1 VIYVYIYCSSRTI
14 IDDYLRHSVDF
25 TELHKCPDKKYKSR
39 QCRTYFHLAHYTD
52 GLFKSY
58 EERLSSNEWQAAL
71 RLRKYKSKELDTL
84 MKRLKSSS
92 KSEKT
97 DYSVKIQELQKQLAL
112 DEEEAGKIQ
121 VCMCSLKYI
130 KYASHDAF
138 SQIFNTPI
146 WSQTYPTSRS

>member
-1 VIYVYIYCSSRTI
+1 MVSENVKEHGHCW
-14 IDDYLRHSVDF
+14 L
-25 TELHKCPDKKYKSR
+25 LHTNP
-39 QCRTYFHLAHYTD
+39 QNF
-52 GLFKSY
+52 
-58 EERLSSNEWQAAL
+58 Q
-71 RLRKYKSKELDTL
+71 
-84 MKRLKSSS
+84 
-92 KSEKT
+92 SEKT

-146 WSQTYPTSRS
+146 